1 MKYKISIFF
10 SKKCKLKSLKNVF
23 NSACYIGNIEIIEKF
38 KNIVKYFEKND
49 FENALKFAIKGNQLK
64 IINYIYL
71 NFGFK
76 SIDSIEHLRIFNEY
90 SGGLT
95 NHTDY
100 IVYKYLNKSKLP
112 KDLMI
117 KLVYYF

>member
-49 FENALKFAIKGNQLK
+49 FENALKFAIKGNHLK

-90 SGGLT
+90 SGGLV

>member
-90 SGGLT
+90 SGGLV
-95 NHTDY
+95 NKTDY